1 MAASNQ
7 KSDLAQIV
15 MLTFFLC
22 AIFFTGWGL
31 YSTTRVNSLE
41 KERSVQAQRLK
52 DLQKELA
59 KKESQQIVKDERRRK
74 QSAENSTQID
84 TAVQAVLAG
93 SGLSLSKGEP
103 SPPKTSGPAGNRVE
117 EFSYSAE
124 FKPADIDQVYRFL
137 AMIEAQQPHLEFK
150 KIKIRSKRRKPEDPD
165 LWELDVTLVTYRL
178 ESGS

>member
-22 AIFFTGWGL
+22 AIFFTGWGI
-31 YSTTRVNSLE
+31 YSSTRVTALE
-41 KERSVQAQRLK
+41 KERNQQAQRME
-52 DLQKELA
+52 DLQKELR
-59 KKESQQIVKDERRRK
+59 KKESQQIVKDDRRRK
-74 QSAENSTQID
+74 KSAEVSTQID
-84 TAVQAVLAG
+84 TAVQSVLAG
-93 SGLSLSKGEP
+93 SGLILSKGEP
-103 SPPKTSGPAGNRVE
+103 SPPKTSGPAGKKVK

-150 KIKIRSKRRKPEDPD
+150 KIKIRSKKRKAEDPD
-165 LWELDVTLVTYRL
+165 LWELDVTLVTYQV
-178 ESGS
+178 ESGG